1 MDRCDGND
9 DCGDSTDE
17 QNCACPKANQWRC
30 NNEQCI
36 WNDWRCDGEIQ
47 CADGSDEER
56 CERWKCS
63 PTWWK
68 CKNNRCIWKPDRCNG
83 VDDCGDGSD
92 EDKCEHW
99 ICPTGRWK
107 CSNNRC
113 ISKSSRCNGHDD
125 CGDGSDEKQCDQWHC
140 LADMWSC
147 SNHRCISYSSVC
159 DGTDDCGD
167 GDDEKSCG
175 KLTPIEKKSCD
186 VSDRGQVSV
195 GPPFFTS
202 KEPFTLTCNATDL
215 DPPLEYTWSGVT
227 CDKQGSGNTCTFTP
241 DLEADDMRNV
251 TCTAVSTKSGIRI
264 SETVQLI
271 SAYPPLKRPVI
282 QLQSSQNESLWMD
295 DRLTCT
301 VTGGKP
307 LVASVHFS
315 CVNPDILDEDD
326 EIKETSVSSSVTVNS
341 PHTKVGGIIC
351 SCSATWK
358 VKPEYYKLSTAAVFR
373 IE

>member
-92 EDKCEHW
+92 EDNCEHR

-113 ISKSSRCNGHDD
+113 ISKSIRCNGHDD
-125 CGDGSDEKQCDQWHC
+125 CGDGSDEKQCD
-140 LADMWSC
+140 
-147 SNHRCISYSSVC
+147 
-159 DGTDDCGD
+159 
-167 GDDEKSCG
+167 
-175 KLTPIEKKSCD
+175 

-195 GPPFFTS
+195 GPPFLTS

-227 CDKQGSGNTCTFTP
+227 CDKQEPGNTCTFTP

-271 SAYPPLKRPVI
+271 SA
-282 QLQSSQNESLWMD
+282 
-295 DRLTCT
+295 
-301 VTGGKP
+301 
-307 LVASVHFS
+307 
-315 CVNPDILDEDD
+315 
-326 EIKETSVSSSVTVNS
+326 
-341 PHTKVGGIIC
+341 
-351 SCSATWK
+351 
-358 VKPEYYKLSTAAVFR
+358 
-373 IE
+373 